1 MARHLELSEDGFIQE
16 FTRVRPDRKGLAL
29 KDKGNGECIFLDG
42 TGCRVQPVKPQQCR
56 DFPNLWNFPGFEKE
70 CDAIAL
76 PVGDAEYRRRIKQA
90 TGRDLPE
97 NAQSLPDD
105 SD

>member
-1 MARHLELSEDGFIQE
+1 MANHLELSEDGFIQE
-16 FTRVRPDRKGLAL
+16 FTRVSRDRKSLAL

-42 TGCRVQPVKPQQCR
+42 TECRVQPVKPQQCR

-76 PVGDAEYRRRIKQA
+76 PVGEEEYRRRIKQA
-90 TGRDLPE
+90 TGRELPE
-97 NAQSLPDD
+97 TSEKTA
-105 SD
+105 